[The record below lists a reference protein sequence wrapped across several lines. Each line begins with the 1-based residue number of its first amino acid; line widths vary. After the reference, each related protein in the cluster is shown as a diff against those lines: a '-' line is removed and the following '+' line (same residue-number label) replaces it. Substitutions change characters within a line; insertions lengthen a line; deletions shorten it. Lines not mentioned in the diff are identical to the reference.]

1 MAVALS
7 APAAVVLRRCRAAR
21 PTKAAAA
28 PVASGSGASPSIP
41 RHFFAAGVS
50 AAPLTARRAA
60 LRPLRRV
67 VRPAALL
74 KQSKESIQWV
84 NVLLTAFAAAAVAL
98 PLRLAG
104 TPALSVFAG
113 AVLAAVLASLL
124 AEAVG
129 DALRQRH
136 LRVSG
141 EKAAWLANAEKV
153 AAAARAKAAAG
164 LAPTQSAKTWA
175 ERNVQGAAS
184 EDDALLIRSMNEF
197 LGVDNNDGA
206 PMAG

>member
-1 MAVALS
+1 MIPGRALF
-7 APAAVVLRRCRAAR
+7 A
-21 PTKAAAA
+21 
-28 PVASGSGASPSIP
+28 GS
-41 RHFFAAGVS
+41 S
-50 AAPLTARRAA
+50 AAPLAARR
-60 LRPLRRV
+60 PCPPVLRRV
-67 VRPAALL
+67 VRPVALL
-74 KQSKESIQWV
+74 KQDKESIQWP
-84 NVLLTAFAAAAVAL
+84 NVLLTALAAAAVAL

-113 AVLAAVLASLL
+113 ALLAAVLASLL

-136 LRVSG
+136 LRLSG
-141 EKAAWLANAEKV
+141 EKAAWLAKAEKV

-184 EDDALLIRSMNEF
+184 EDDAILIRSMNEF

-206 PMAG
+206 PMAS